1 MPVRNC
7 CLGCQGPMSGP
18 CGPLAYRMD
27 CCGQVGPCCVHAR
40 GAYCSASCWQCGD
53 MHGYRGGVAGS
64 YYSCGHGCIGGC
76 TGGLC
81 ASCCGPWCA

>member
-7 CLGCQGPMSGP
+7 CLGCQGPMPGP

-27 CCGQVGPCCVHAR
+27 CGTGPCCVHAI
-40 GAYCSASCWQCGD
+40 GANCCAPCGE
-53 MHGYRGGVAGS
+53 HGCLHGARGGVAGS
-64 YYSCGHGCIGGC
+64 YFSCGHGCIGGC

-81 ASCCGPWCA
+81 ASCCGPACG